1 MRHPPVA
8 RMRHLRC
15 NLSLLLCFLAGFL
28 PACAGAL
35 PSDGYPHDK
44 EYDPRRHEY
53 VIGVADELRV
63 SVWKMA
69 DLTDDV
75 TVRPDGTITLPLV
88 GEIRAINKTP
98 SRLVEEIRQK
108 LLAYVK
114 EEQAIVTVEVRQI
127 QSYRFV
133 VSGNVTRPGPLTSR
147 YFVTVSEALIMAG
160 GPTRFGSPERTIIL
174 RADGSGKIRRIP
186 VDAKSLAEG
195 KKLEQDLAVVAG
207 DTIVVP

>member
-1 MRHPPVA
+1 MRSF
-8 RMRHLRC
+8 RC
-15 NLSLLLCFLAGFL
+15 TPFALSCSLALLASGCG
-28 PACAGAL
+28 GAL
-35 PSDGYPHDK
+35 PSDEYPHGK
-44 EYDPRRHEY
+44 EYDPRKHEY

-63 SVWKMA
+63 SVWKMP

-75 TVRPDGTITLPLV
+75 AVRPDGTITLPLV
-88 GEIRAINKTP
+88 GELKASNRTPTQLVQEVRA
-98 SRLVEEIRQK
+98 K

-114 EEQAIVTVEVRQI
+114 EDQAIVTVEVKQI
-127 QSYRFV
+127 NSYRFV

-160 GPTRFGSPERTIIL
+160 GPTRFGAPERTLVL